1 MVDQGWNLNLVLGIL
16 LVILTRAEE
25 SSCYT
30 STHRTFKKRLHPS
43 YTCWMEWIRGL
54 PWPPGVPRFI
64 SRSSCLGF
72 IVKISRRCGEVP
84 ASQCEY
90 PLTSVAGLIFNPTPM
105 GWDSVRA
112 QADLV
117 ISLIHW
123 HPVQW
128 WLSVPIHGQAVL
140 GGVFGWC
147 PNPHTNINLH
157 ISSHERVLFICYRLN
172 GCMFTTKTPP
182 WWGRCLV
189 PVERRRKHQGM
200 NLASNAVLILQ
211 LWSVK
216 E

>member
-1 MVDQGWNLNLVLGIL
+1 
-16 LVILTRAEE
+16 
-25 SSCYT
+25 
-30 STHRTFKKRLHPS
+30 
-43 YTCWMEWIRGL
+43 MEWIRGL

-182 WWGRCLV
+182 WWGRCLI